1 MEVLKLGGS
10 VVTDKNRAMAPNTEA
25 IHRLAEE
32 VLAAGPRP
40 LVIVHGGGSYGHP
53 LAKEYDIASGYTS
66 SRQLLGF
73 SRTHQ
78 AMVRLNALV
87 VDSLLDAG
95 VPAASV
101 APSSF
106 IVTED
111 RRIADL
117 NATVV
122 KRYTDSGFVPVL
134 YGDAVLDSERKFTIL
149 SGDQLAVRLALD
161 LEAGRL
167 LFGVDVDGVF
177 TANPKLV
184 PEARLIEELSLA
196 NARGMVKIG
205 ESLGT
210 DVTGG
215 MLGKVTEAAA
225 AVEAGIEVRI
235 VNALKPGVVRGVLTG
250 EKVSGTRLRP

>member
-10 VVTDKNRAMAPNTEA
+10 VVTNKLLPMTPNTEA
-25 IHRLAEE
+25 IRRLADE

-40 LVIVHGGGSYGHP
+40 LVIVHGGGSFGHP
-53 LAKEYDIASGYTS
+53 PAKEYDIASGYS
-66 SRQLLGF
+66 SPRQLPGF
-73 SRTHQ
+73 SKTHQ
-78 AMVRLNALV
+78 SMVRLNALV
-87 VDSLLDAG
+87 IDFLLDAG
-95 VPAASV
+95 IPAASV

-111 RRIADL
+111 GRITDL
-117 NATVV
+117 DSTVV
-122 KRYTDSGFVPVL
+122 RRYIDSGFVPVL

-149 SGDQLAVRLALD
+149 SGDQLAVRLAVG
-161 LEAGRL
+161 LEARKL
-167 LFGVDVDGVF
+167 LFGVDVDGVY
-177 TANPKLV
+177 TANPKLA

-225 AVEAGIEVRI
+225 AVKTGMEVHI
-235 VNALKPGVVRGVLTG
+235 VNALKPGVVRGALMGDSV
-250 EKVSGTRLRP
+250 VGTRLRP